1 MATLNVNKSIPVES
15 LTFPCGSFSIAF
27 SSAFNVCKP
36 MDGTFNI
43 ESLIDI
49 TSDGVLNIDTLSR
62 IGVNKALAIEIIQG
76 ISQFDRAIPIEF
88 IQDLSVDSIIPLNF
102 LGEGIPIE
110 VRSWIL
116 SSREKVY
123 VLDSCDDNW
132 VLLDRNDVLRLLSR

>member
-1 MATLNVNKSIPVES
+1 MATINVDNSMPLEFLMV
-15 LTFPCGSFSIAF
+15 PCGEFSSAF

-76 ISQFDRAIPIEF
+76 ISQFDRAISIEF
-88 IQDLSVDSIIPLNF
+88 MQGLSVDSIIPLSF
-102 LGEGIPIE
+102 LGEGIPVE

-123 VLDSCDDNW
+123 VLDSRDDNW

>member
-1 MATLNVNKSIPVES
+1 MATINVDNSIPVDF
-15 LTFPCGSFSIAF
+15 LMVPCGEFSSAF

-123 VLDSCDDNW
+123 VLDSRDDNW

>member
-1 MATLNVNKSIPVES
+1 MATINVDNSMPLDFLMV
-15 LTFPCGSFSIAF
+15 PCGEFSSAF

-123 VLDSCDDNW
+123 VLDSRDDNW

>member
-1 MATLNVNKSIPVES
+1 MATINVDNSMPLEFLMV
-15 LTFPCGSFSIAF
+15 PCGEFSSAF

-76 ISQFDRAIPIEF
+76 ISQFDRAISIEF
-88 IQDLSVDSIIPLNF
+88 MQDLSVDSIIPLSF

-116 SSREKVY
+116 SSRE
-123 VLDSCDDNW
+123 W
-132 VLLDRNDVLRLLSR
+132 LSQFSPISIQQVCF

>member
-1 MATLNVNKSIPVES
+1 MATINVDNSMPLEFLMV
-15 LTFPCGSFSIAF
+15 PCGEFSSAF

-76 ISQFDRAIPIEF
+76 ISQFDRAISIEF
-88 IQDLSVDSIIPLNF
+88 MQDLSVDSIIPLSF

-123 VLDSCDDNW
+123 VLDSRDDNW

>member
-1 MATLNVNKSIPVES
+1 MATINVDNSMPLEFLMV
-15 LTFPCGSFSIAF
+15 PCGEFSSAF

-76 ISQFDRAIPIEF
+76 ISQFDRTISIEF
-88 IQDLSVDSIIPLNF
+88 MQDLSVDSIIPLSF

-123 VLDSCDDNW
+123 VLDSRDDNW

>member
-1 MATLNVNKSIPVES
+1 MATINVDNSMPLEFLMV
-15 LTFPCGSFSIAF
+15 PCGEFSSAF

-76 ISQFDRAIPIEF
+76 ISQFDRAISIEF
-88 IQDLSVDSIIPLNF
+88 MQDLSVDSIIPLSF
-102 LGEGIPIE
+102 LGEGIPVE

-123 VLDSCDDNW
+123 VLDSRDDNW

>member
-1 MATLNVNKSIPVES
+1 MATINVDNSMPLEFLMV
-15 LTFPCGSFSIAF
+15 PCGEFSSAF

-76 ISQFDRAIPIEF
+76 ISQFDRAISIEF
-88 IQDLSVDSIIPLNF
+88 MQGLSVDSIIPLSF

-123 VLDSCDDNW
+123 VLDSRDDNW